1 MAQDNFPEAQR
12 PYDRILMVTHEFAPT
27 PGGIATYCEETALA
41 AARAGWTV
49 DIAAPRNALPA
60 RDAPYGLYRLPV
72 NGTQGWFDRLRLG
85 AALRRLPIPWESTL
99 LYLPEP
105 APLRLYMYARWLKLP
120 RPAALV
126 LTLHGSEIRL
136 LGDRFHRRQNF
147 GRLCASADRIGVVSD
162 FVRQELLRRYP
173 GLAPKLV
180 HVPGAVRSDLQQLA
194 RQRPPV
200 PKIKKDGRPFDLLS
214 VARIHPRKG
223 LDLAIKALARLPDDL
238 KRQIHY
244 RVVGPL
250 KRKGHAQSLHQ
261 AAERAGL
268 SLTFMGTVSLPE
280 LGRLYAEAD
289 LLLFPSREL
298 PKSVEG
304 LGLTILEAAAFGLP
318 AIATATG
325 GTRETIRDGHTGRLI
340 KPGDPAA
347 FAAAVAELLQNRS
360 IRNRLA
366 NKAPEH
372 AASFSWDA
380 NSARLFA
387 HSHPG

>member
-1 MAQDNFPEAQR
+1 MAQDNSPEAQR
-12 PYDRILMVTHEFAPT
+12 RYDRILMVTHEFAPT

-41 AARAGWTV
+41 AARAGWTI

-105 APLRLYMYARWLKLP
+105 APQRLYMYARWLKLP

-162 FVRQELLRRYP
+162 FVRTELLRRYP
-173 GLAPKLV
+173 DLAPKLV
-180 HVPGAVRSDLQQLA
+180 RVPGAVRSNLRELA
-194 RQRPPV
+194 AQRSGIDGSRQTGPT
-200 PKIKKDGRPFDLLS
+200 FELLS

-223 LDLAIKALARLPDDL
+223 LDLAINALARLPDEL
-238 KRQIHY
+238 KKRIHY
-244 RVVGPL
+244 RIVGPL
-250 KRKGHAQSLHQ
+250 KRKGYAQSLQQ

-268 SLTFMGTVSLPE
+268 SLTFMGTVGLE
-280 LGRLYAEAD
+280 DLGRLYATAD
-289 LLLFPSREL
+289 LLLFPSRDL

-318 AIATATG
+318 TVATATG
-325 GTRETIRDGHTGRLI
+325 GTRETIRDGQTGRLI
-340 KPGDPAA
+340 KPGEPAA
-347 FAAAVAELLQNRS
+347 FAAAVAELLENATA
-360 IRNRLA
+360 RNRLA
-366 NKAPEH
+366 REAPQFAE
-372 AASFSWDA
+372 SFSWDTNA
-380 NSARLFA
+380 AQLFPPLNRA
-387 HSHPG
+387 